1 MKIKISNLFLLI
13 SEVYS
18 DLSNSAPYHDVYHKL
33 LHGYQGVSRNP
44 IVMTGNFI
52 DEDNLHPYQNEEI
65 DYAGILVFYENY
77 ETKQWTIQ
85 EFKDRR
91 TVELFIMD
99 SVYNLCINHP
109 CTTIIEDNAVVDYDI
124 YYPHL
129 YEEVV
134 DGELVSEILKIHELH
149 RDGDYFA
156 TTHETAASTFDRDE
170 LIFDWECD
178 YDNY

>member
-44 IVMTGNFI
+44 IVMTGNFA

-77 ETKQWTIQ
+77 ETKQ
-85 EFKDRR
+85 
-91 TVELFIMD
+91 
-99 SVYNLCINHP
+99 
-109 CTTIIEDNAVVDYDI
+109 
-124 YYPHL
+124 
-129 YEEVV
+129 
-134 DGELVSEILKIHELH
+134 
-149 RDGDYFA
+149 
-156 TTHETAASTFDRDE
+156 
-170 LIFDWECD
+170 
-178 YDNY
+178 